1 MSTLLNDSLT
11 YIKNSLEQ
19 YKLKIEKNIKRFI
32 ENEIDPR
39 LRKEAEYILEG
50 GKRLRGAT
58 ILLLNELLSGDED
71 KALRAATAIEI
82 VHSSSLAIDDI
93 IDMDIKRRGRDAA
106 WVTLGIGKTTLI
118 TNVLIPKAVEMVTPL
133 GERAVSEVL
142 SVWSDVSR
150 GEILDSYYEDSD
162 YIEVVELKTSRMYEL
177 AFVLGALSA
186 GREDIVETMRETGK
200 NIGILYQILDDYI
213 DTIFVESKGEIE
225 RVSLERFHRWIKVDN
240 NNINIDM
247 LTSRVKTIVNQYLRT
262 LNLNIQKLPFKNL
275 REILNILPYYIIQ
288 KQLGEAGISI
298 DFSMSITLT
307 GP

>member
-11 YIKNSLEQ
+11 YIENSLEQ

-39 LRKEAEYILEG
+39 LRKEAEYVLEG

-150 GEILDSYYEDSD
+150 GEILDSYYENAD
-162 YIEVVELKTSRMYEL
+162 YMEVVELKTSRMYEL

-186 GREDIVETMRETGK
+186 GREEIVETMREAGK

-240 NNINIDM
+240 DNINIDI
-247 LTSRVKTIVNQYLRT
+247 LTSRVKTIVDRYLRT
-262 LNLNIQKLPFKNL
+262 LNLTIQKLPFKNL
-275 REILNILPYYIIQ
+275 REILTMLPYYIIQ
-288 KQLGEAGISI
+288 KQLGEAGLSL
-298 DFSMSITLT
+298 DFSMNIT
-307 GP
+307 

>member
-1 MSTLLNDSLT
+1 MSTLLNNSLT
-11 YIKNSLEQ
+11 YIENSLEQ

-39 LRKEAEYILEG
+39 LREEAEYVLEG

-58 ILLLNELLSGDED
+58 ILLLNELLNGDED

-106 WVTLGIGKTTLI
+106 WIALGIGKTTLI

-162 YIEVVELKTSRMYEL
+162 YMEVVELKTSRMYEL

-186 GREDIVETMRETGK
+186 GREEIVEIMREAGK

-225 RVSLERFHRWIKVDN
+225 RISLERFHRWIKVDN
-240 NNINIDM
+240 DNMNIDM
-247 LTSRVKTIVNQYLRT
+247 LTGRVKTIVNQYLRT
-262 LNLNIQKLPFKNL
+262 LNLTIQKLPFKNL
-275 REILNILPYYIIQ
+275 REILNMLSYYIIQ
-288 KQLGEAGISI
+288 KQLGEAGLSL
-298 DFSMSITLT
+298 DF
-307 GP
+307 P

>member
-1 MSTLLNDSLT
+1 MSTLLNNSLT
-11 YIKNSLEQ
+11 YIENSLEQ

-39 LRKEAEYILEG
+39 LRKEAEYVLEG

-150 GEILDSYYEDSD
+150 GEILDSYYENAD
-162 YIEVVELKTSRMYEL
+162 YMEVVELKTSRMYEL

-186 GREDIVETMRETGK
+186 GREEIVETMREAGK

-225 RVSLERFHRWIKVDN
+225 RISLERFHRWIKADN
-240 NNINIDM
+240 DNMNIDM

-262 LNLNIQKLPFKNL
+262 LNLTIQKLPFKNL

-288 KQLGEAGISI
+288 KQLGEAGLSL
-298 DFSMSITLT
+298 DFSMNIT
-307 GP
+307 

>member
-1 MSTLLNDSLT
+1 MSTLLNNSLT
-11 YIKNSLEQ
+11 YIENSLEQ

-39 LRKEAEYILEG
+39 LREEAEYVLEG

-58 ILLLNELLSGDED
+58 ILLLNELLNGDED

-106 WVTLGIGKTTLI
+106 WIALGIGKTTLI

-162 YIEVVELKTSRMYEL
+162 YMEVVELKTSRMYEL

-186 GREDIVETMRETGK
+186 GREEIVEIMREAGK

-225 RVSLERFHRWIKVDN
+225 RISLERFHRWIKVDN
-240 NNINIDM
+240 DNMNIDM

-262 LNLNIQKLPFKNL
+262 LNLTIQKLPFKNL
-275 REILNILPYYIIQ
+275 REILNMLSYYIIQ
-288 KQLGEAGISI
+288 KQLGEAGLSL
-298 DFSMSITLT
+298 DF
-307 GP
+307 P

>member
-11 YIKNSLEQ
+11 YIENSLEQ

-39 LRKEAEYILEG
+39 LRKEAEYVLEG

-106 WVTLGIGKTTLI
+106 WVVLGFGKTTLI

-150 GEILDSYYEDSD
+150 GEILDSYYENAD
-162 YIEVVELKTSRMYEL
+162 YMEVVELKTSRMYEL

-186 GREDIVETMRETGK
+186 AREEIVETMREVGK

-225 RVSLERFHRWIKVDN
+225 RISLERFHRWIKIDN
-240 NNINIDM
+240 DNMNIDM

-262 LNLNIQKLPFKNL
+262 LNLTIQKLPFKNL

-288 KQLGEAGISI
+288 EQLGEAGLSL
-298 DFSMSITLT
+298 DFSMNIT
-307 GP
+307 